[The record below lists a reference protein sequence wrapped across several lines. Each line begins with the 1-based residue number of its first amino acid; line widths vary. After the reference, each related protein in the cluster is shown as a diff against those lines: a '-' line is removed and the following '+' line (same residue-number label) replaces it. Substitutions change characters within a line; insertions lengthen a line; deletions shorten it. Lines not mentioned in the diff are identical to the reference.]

1 MTSNEHAVA
10 QYRTDTLVDILSS
23 YERKERKDH
32 WDIERIRAI
41 KAELKRRKE
50 SK

>member
-1 MTSNEHAVA
+1 MTSHERAVA
-10 QYRTDTLVDILSS
+10 QYRTDTLVEILRS
-23 YERKERKDH
+23 YESKERKDH

-41 KAELKRRKE
+41 KAELKLRKE